1 MPDTPVP
8 WLLPR
13 PSPQDAA
20 IAAIVSREHLRGQ
33 KLAKAV
39 GALKLSGTG
48 SEARGGGPRIDLLVR
63 GLQPAIQAR
72 IGRGRDGAGPAT
84 LARAVMATGE
94 VPASWPCV
102 ARCMLHAT

>member
-48 SEARGGGPRIDLLVR
+48 SAASGGGARIELLVR
-63 GLQPAIQAR
+63 GLQPAIQTR
-72 IGRGRDGAGPAT
+72 IANPTVNPT